1 MRFILLSFLL
11 LGFLNGTFTEIVGQN
26 KEYAGKKL
34 RFFKYTDPVTLEKEP
49 VFILEV
55 DANGS
60 FKANAAVDQTTFVFS
75 EFGIYK
81 GNLFLEPNQAV
92 ELLLPPL
99 REKSFAEQKNPYF
112 SPVEFW
118 IATKEGTHLNDKVSA
133 FDNQLNLLTDKYF
146 NQLYFQQSKS
156 AFDSV
161 RINLQ
166 KQFDS
171 GQPEAFIQ
179 HKNLKLK
186 AVEADVFRQPA
197 GKITP
202 ALSETKPAYWN
213 HPAFIQLFEKTFS
226 GKLSFEAKAMQGNE
240 IRKAIAGADVAY
252 FSGFIKSNYGV
263 TGALADLILLKMLHD
278 GFYSGDFSQESILKF
293 LGARHF
299 TANQNQTIRKVA
311 VNVTQKLMHLRVG
324 SKSPVICLK
333 NTDGNKVCTNETSDK
348 FKYIL
353 FADTEMI
360 VVKEQ
365 LKYLAKIEE
374 LFSKHLEIYVVLL
387 KTDLIEMKVFLVEEN
402 IPGVH
407 LVDTDREFI
416 EKYRVKSFP
425 AAYLLNGNHEV
436 VFQDAK
442 APLDGFEQQFG
453 TFLRQHLFQQQR
465 NQAQ

>member
-11 LGFLNGTFTEIVGQN
+11 LGFLNGTSTEIVGQN
-26 KEYAGKKL
+26 KEYSGKKL
-34 RFFKYTDPVTLEKEP
+34 RFFKYADPVTLEKEL
-49 VFILEV
+49 VFSFEV
-55 DANGS
+55 DAAGN
-60 FKANAAVDQTTFVFS
+60 FKANVDVDQITFVFS
-75 EFGIYK
+75 EFGIYR
-81 GNLFLEPNQAV
+81 GNLFLEPNQSV

-112 SPVEFW
+112 RPVEFW
-118 IATKEGTHLNDKVSA
+118 IATKEGNHLNDKVSA

-146 NQLYFQQSKS
+146 NQLYFQQSKN

-166 KQFDS
+166 KHFNS
-171 GQPEAFIQ
+171 GQPEVFAQ

-186 AVEADVFRQPA
+186 AVEADVFRQSA

-202 ALSETKPAYWN
+202 ALTETKPAYWN
-213 HPAFIQLFEKTFS
+213 YPAFIQLFEKTFS
-226 GKLSFEAKAMQGNE
+226 GKLSFEVKAMQGNE
-240 IRKAIAGADVAY
+240 IRKAIAGSDIAFFTD
-252 FSGFIKSNYGV
+252 FIKSDYGV
-263 TGALADLILLKMLHD
+263 TGVLSDLVLLKMLHD
-278 GFYSGDFSQESILKF
+278 GFYSGDFPQESILK
-293 LGARHF
+293 LVGARHF
-299 TANQNQTIRKVA
+299 TANQNQTVRKVA
-311 VNVTQKLMHLRVG
+311 ENVTQKLMHLRVG
-324 SKSPVICLK
+324 SKAPVICLK
-333 NTDGNKVCTNETSDK
+333 NTDGNKVCTNVTSDK

-365 LKYLAKIEE
+365 LKYLTKIEE
-374 LFSKHLEIYVVLL
+374 LFNKHLEIYVVLL
-387 KTDLIEMKVFLVEEN
+387 KTDLMEMKVFLVKEN

-407 LVDTDREFI
+407 LVDADQKFI

>member
-11 LGFLNGTFTEIVGQN
+11 LGFLNGTSTEIVGQN

-161 RINLQ
+161 SINLQ

-171 GQPEAFIQ
+171 GQPKEFIQ

-186 AVEADVFRQPA
+186 AVEADVFRQSA
-197 GKITP
+197 EKITP
-202 ALSETKPAYWN
+202 ALSETKSAYWN

-226 GKLSFEAKAMQGNE
+226 GKLSFEAGRCRGM
-240 IRKAIAGADVAY
+240 
-252 FSGFIKSNYGV
+252 KSAKPLP
-263 TGALADLILLKMLHD
+263 ALMLH
-278 GFYSGDFSQESILKF
+278 SLQVS
-293 LGARHF
+293 
-299 TANQNQTIRKVA
+299 
-311 VNVTQKLMHLRVG
+311 
-324 SKSPVICLK
+324 
-333 NTDGNKVCTNETSDK
+333 
-348 FKYIL
+348 
-353 FADTEMI
+353 
-360 VVKEQ
+360 
-365 LKYLAKIEE
+365 
-374 LFSKHLEIYVVLL
+374 
-387 KTDLIEMKVFLVEEN
+387 
-402 IPGVH
+402 
-407 LVDTDREFI
+407 
-416 EKYRVKSFP
+416 
-425 AAYLLNGNHEV
+425 LNRNM
-436 VFQDAK
+436 
-442 APLDGFEQQFG
+442 EQQA
-453 TFLRQHLFQQQR
+453 L
-465 NQAQ
+465 